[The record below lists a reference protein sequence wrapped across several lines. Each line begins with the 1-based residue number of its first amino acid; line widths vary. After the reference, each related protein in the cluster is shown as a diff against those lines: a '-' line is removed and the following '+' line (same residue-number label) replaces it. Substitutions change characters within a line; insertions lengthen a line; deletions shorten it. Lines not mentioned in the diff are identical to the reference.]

1 MMRKYYFTSLV
12 PFILELLTTFNIPKT
27 KSIAQQQQLHN
38 YRQATATAAT
48 NKIIIIIMK
57 LCNYHRQ
64 SSSSTIFSLATSTV
78 VLMMATTNNNGGN
91 NDNNNNLGIVTG
103 GVYGMPA
110 NPVSLGKEANTFH
123 EIQPDGTVIKLQ
135 LHGDP
140 YSDTWM
146 SDIEQYT
153 VVRDPITHQF
163 VYAEDDSNGGLR
175 PSSEQVMV
183 NELDS
188 NNNNNDHHENDY
200 HPQQQQQQPS
210 MSSTTASE
218 SSSSPSSV
226 RKQKR
231 LRPTQRDCRNKL
243 CGEHDH
249 ENRQRGLRG
258 GNNDNDDDMA
268 TRQQRTLQAAASRGS
283 LRNLVLLIK
292 WSDHNDR
299 ILPTREEY
307 EILMNNNGPYSSKL
321 APTGSVRDVFLQN
334 SYGQLNVDSY
344 VTDWIPMDNTE
355 DYYANGDK
363 GMTTKIQDAIRY
375 ALKYVDNGGSNNN
388 NDDSNNNIDFD
399 FFDEDHDG
407 YIDSITFIH
416 SGYPAEA
423 GGSDAYGRFY
433 EDRIWSHKWSLYEGP
448 FRSENGRGTRVSA
461 YQISS
466 GLWGVSGS
474 DIGRIGVISHEMA
487 HFLGLPDLY
496 DYDASSVGAGNY
508 GLMANSWGSDGEQTS
523 PPYMSAWAKLIMGW
537 VTPVE
542 ATPGLN
548 IIEAAAIQDP
558 FHPQVY
564 IIKDGFPE
572 GEFLLIENRQP
583 LGFDRLLP
591 QGGLAIWH
599 IDYGTN
605 GQYSQY
611 NIFQSQ
617 STEGHPLQEGWP
629 ENGNHYAVALLQA
642 DGYYDLE
649 MGFNLGDYE
658 DLFHADDVDELIPCK
673 NRNDCQYPNTDSYQ
687 GGKILQTNVHI
698 TDISISGN
706 IMSFN
711 YAVGEFG
718 SVPTN
723 APSSTPTN
731 NPTSSPT
738 ISPTVSPTT
747 EEERKGRKEDRFCH
761 SDRQCT
767 SGLCEKKKR
776 RFFGEGNKI
785 FGKCALKTN

>member
-1 MMRKYYFTSLV
+1 M
-12 PFILELLTTFNIPKT
+12 TT
-27 KSIAQQQQLHN
+27 
-38 YRQATATAAT
+38 TAAA
-48 NKIIIIIMK
+48 
-57 LCNYHRQ
+57 
-64 SSSSTIFSLATSTV
+64 ATTMG
-78 VLMMATTNNNGGN
+78 VLVLLMATTNNGNGGSC
-91 NDNNNNLGIVTG
+91 
-103 GVYGMPA
+103 VYGMPA
-110 NPVSLGKEANTFH
+110 NPVSLGKESNTFH
-123 EIQPDGTVIKLQ
+123 EIQPDGTAIKLQ

-153 VVRDPITHQF
+153 VIRDPISHKF
-163 VYAEDDSNGGLR
+163 VYAEDDGNGGLR
-175 PSSEQVMV
+175 PSSEQVMGNALDNNI
-183 NELDS
+183 NEHDK
-188 NNNNNDHHENDY
+188 ENH
-200 HPQQQQQQPS
+200 HPQQQQPAPS
-210 MSSTTASE
+210 MSSE
-218 SSSSPSSV
+218 SSSFSSSV
-226 RKQKR
+226 KKQKR
-231 LRPTQRDCRNKL
+231 LRPTQRDCQNKL

-249 ENRQRGLRG
+249 DNRQRGLRS
-258 GNNDNDDDMA
+258 GNNNDKEE
-268 TRQQRTLQAAASRGS
+268 RQQRTLQAVKSRGS

-299 ILPTREEY
+299 ILPSREEY
-307 EILMNNNGPYSSKL
+307 EILMNNDGPYSSKL
-321 APTGSVRDVFLQN
+321 APTGSVRDIFLQN
-334 SYGQLNVDSY
+334 SYGQLSVDSY

-355 DYYANGDK
+355 DFYANGGK

-375 ALKYVDNGGSNNN
+375 ALEYVDNNNGNDDNDDTNNN
-388 NDDSNNNIDFD
+388 NSIDFD
-399 FFDEDHDG
+399 FFDEDRDG

-448 FRSENGRGTRVSA
+448 FRSENGRRTRVDA

-508 GLMANSWGSDGEQTS
+508 GLMANSWGSDGAQTS
-523 PPYMSAWAKLIMGW
+523 PPYMSAWAKMIMGW

-542 ATPGLN
+542 VAPGLN

-558 FHPQVY
+558 FHPQVF

-605 GQYSQY
+605 GQYSMY
-611 NIFQSQ
+611 NIFQNQ
-617 STEGHPLQEGWP
+617 SNEGHPLQEGWP

-658 DLFHADDVDELIPCK
+658 DLFHADDVNELIPCK

-687 GGKILQTNVHI
+687 GGNIIRTNVHI
-698 TDISISGN
+698 TDISVSGD

-711 YAVGEFG
+711 YAVDDFG

-723 APSSTPTN
+723 APSSIPTY
-731 NPTSSPT
+731 NPTST
-738 ISPTVSPTT
+738 PTVTTTT
-747 EEERKGRKEDRFCH
+747 EEERKGRKESRFCH

-776 RFFGEGNKI
+776 RFFGEGYRI
-785 FGKCALKTN
+785 FGKCA

>member
-1 MMRKYYFTSLV
+1 
-12 PFILELLTTFNIPKT
+12 
-27 KSIAQQQQLHN
+27 
-38 YRQATATAAT
+38 
-48 NKIIIIIMK
+48 MK
-57 LCNYHRQ
+57 LCNYHHQ
-64 SSSSTIFSLATSTV
+64 SSSTLFSLTTSVV
-78 VLMMATTNNNGGN
+78 VLMLATTITTG
-91 NDNNNNLGIVTG
+91 G

-110 NPVSLGKEANTFH
+110 NPVSMGKEANTFY
-123 EIQPDGTVIKLQ
+123 EIQPDGTKIELQ
-135 LHGDP
+135 LYGNP

-146 SDIEQYT
+146 SDRNQYT
-153 VVRDPITHQF
+153 VIRNPTTHQF
-163 VYAEDDSNGGLR
+163 VYAENDGNGGLR
-175 PSSEQVMV
+175 PSLEQVMG
-183 NELDS
+183 NELD
-188 NNNNNDHHENDY
+188 NNNNDHHNDK
-200 HPQQQQQQPS
+200 QQPS
-210 MSSTTASE
+210 PSML
-218 SSSSPSSV
+218 SSSSSVASEHSSESPSSFSSPSV
-226 RKQKR
+226 KGPKK
-231 LRPTQRDCRNKL
+231 LRPTQRDCEGKI

-249 ENRQRGLRG
+249 EENRRQRGLRG
-258 GNNDNDDDMA
+258 RNNDNENDNDDDMAA
-268 TRQQRTLQAAASRGS
+268 TRQQRTLQAATDRGS

-307 EILMNNNGPYSSKL
+307 EILMNNDGPYSSQL

-334 SYGQLNVDSY
+334 SYGQLNVSST

-363 GMTTKIQDAIRY
+363 GMTTMIQDAIRY
-375 ALKYVDNGGSNNN
+375 ALNYVDNNG
-388 NDDSNNNIDFD
+388 DIDFD
-399 FFDEDHDG
+399 YFDEDQDG

-423 GGSDAYGRFY
+423 GGSDVYGRFY
-433 EDRIWSHKWSLYEGP
+433 EDRIWSHKWSLYNGP

-474 DIGRIGVISHEMA
+474 EIGRIGVISHEMA

-496 DYDASSVGAGNY
+496 DYDSSSAGAGNY
-508 GLMANSWGSDGEQTS
+508 CAMANSWGADGEQTS
-523 PPYMSAWAKLIMGW
+523 LPYMSAWAKFIMGW

-558 FHPQVY
+558 SHPQVY
-564 IIKDGFPE
+564 IIKDGFPR

-583 LGFDRLLP
+583 IGFDRLLP

-599 IDYGTN
+599 IDYGRN
-605 GQYSQY
+605 GQFSMN

-617 STEGHPLQEGWP
+617 SNEGHPFQENWP

-658 DLFHADDVDELIPCK
+658 DLFHADDVDKLIPCK
-673 NRNDCQYPNTDSYQ
+673 DRNYCQYPNTDSYQ
-687 GGKILQTNVHI
+687 GGNILQTNVHI
-698 TDISISGN
+698 TDISVSGN

-718 SVPTN
+718 SIPTN
-723 APSSTPTN
+723 EPSSTPSK

-738 ISPTVSPTT
+738 ITPTISPTT

-785 FGKCALKTN
+785 FGKCALKKN